1 MALSNSTFGDF
12 GAAAQD
18 IFAGQSDQAKAA
30 GDFAEATEYN
40 AAAGLALQN
49 EQFTK
54 QSTAIKEAQQQR
66 ELTMNLGQQQASTAG
81 GGFAA
86 SGSSLDILRDSASQ
100 GALTHAVL
108 GQQGLITEAGY
119 QEQATSYQTMSQA
132 AEQAGLAEDNAANN
146 SDIMA
151 SINAMAGVASLF
163 TGGGSNLLTGLF
175 GDSGGFSPTAPANP
189 NNPLVIN
196 QYGQAGDNPPPG
208 NLTGLY

>member
-1 MALSNSTFGDF
+1 MALSSGTFGDF
-12 GAAAQD
+12 SAAASD
-18 IFAGQSDQAKAA
+18 IFAGEGDQAKAQ

-66 ELTMNLGQQQASTAG
+66 ELTMNLGQQQASAAG

-119 QEQATSYQTMSQA
+119 QEQATSYQMMSQA
-132 AEQAGLAEDNAANN
+132 AEQAGFAEENAGKN

-151 SINAMAGVASLF
+151 GVQVVAGIASLF
-163 TGGGSNLLTGLF
+163 TGGASSTVMDLATGLGGALQNST
-175 GDSGGFSPTAPANP
+175 GDAIQDFVQDA
-189 NNPLVIN
+189 LE
-196 QYGQAGDNPPPG
+196 
-208 NLTGLY
+208 

>member
-1 MALSNSTFGDF
+1 MAFGNSTFQDF
-12 GAAAQD
+12 GAAASD
-18 IFAGQSDQAKAA
+18 IFAGEGDQAKAQ

-119 QEQATSYQTMSQA
+119 QEQATSYEMMSQA
-132 AEQAGLAEDNAANN
+132 AEQAGFAEQNAAVD
-146 SDIMA
+146 SDV
-151 SINAMAGVASLF
+151 MAGVNVL
-163 TGGGSNLLTGLF
+163 
-175 GDSGGFSPTAPANP
+175 
-189 NNPLVIN
+189 
-196 QYGQAGDNPPPG
+196 AGIATLGTPK
-208 NLTGLY
+208 

>member
-12 GAAAQD
+12 GAAASD
-18 IFAGQSDQAKAA
+18 IFAAQGDQAKAS

-54 QSTAIKEAQQQR
+54 MSPAIKEAQQQR
-66 ELTMNLGQQQASTAG
+66 ELMMAQGGIQASTAG
-81 GGFAA
+81 GGFQM
-86 SGSSLDILRDSASQ
+86 SGSSLDILKDSASQ

-119 QEQATSYQTMSQA
+119 AEQATNYEMMSSA
-132 AEQAGLAEDNAANN
+132 AQQAGLSEENAAKN

-151 SINAMAGVASLF
+151 GVNVVAGIASAF
-163 TGGGSNLLTGLF
+163 TGGASDAIADFLPDSVNDAIQDL
-175 GDSGGFSPTAPANP
+175 GD
-189 NNPLVIN
+189 
-196 QYGQAGDNPPPG
+196 
-208 NLTGLY
+208 

>member
-1 MALSNSTFGDF
+1 MALSSGTFGDF

-18 IFAGQSDQAKAA
+18 IFAGQGDQAKAQ

-66 ELTMNLGQQQASTAG
+66 ELTMNLGQQQANQAG

-100 GALTHAVL
+100 GAIAHAVL

-119 QEQATSYQTMSQA
+119 QEQATSYEMMSQA
-132 AEQAGLAEDNAANN
+132 AEQAGFAEENAGKN

-151 SINAMAGVASLF
+151 SINAVAGVASLF
-163 TGGGSNLLTGLF
+163 TGGASSTVMDAATALGGTLQNSTGDAIQDAVQDALE
-175 GDSGGFSPTAPANP
+175 
-189 NNPLVIN
+189 
-196 QYGQAGDNPPPG
+196 
-208 NLTGLY
+208 